1 MEYQKSN
8 RYNLQTYILIST
20 FNAES
25 RHSIDISMNDNIF
38 YKKKLDKNKEY
49 NIKITDY
56 IDFQEPGDKVI
67 KIKWDGEHECA
78 DKFMKIYK
86 VIVNEQH
93 LAPHKVR
100 INPKPNEYLDALQST
115 VEGKDLFKKIIFN
128 PGHQHGWY
136 GEYEF
141 RFLVDPRNMHE
152 RTQESFRFACG
163 INSERIFSDVADARF
178 DGKANRL

>member
-1 MEYQKSN
+1 MSN
-8 RYNLQTYILIST
+8 RYNLQTYILINT

-25 RHSIDISMNDNIF
+25 IHSIDISMNDNIF

-56 IDFQEPGDKVI
+56 IDFRGPGGKVI
-67 KIKWDGEHECA
+67 KIKWDGEQECA
-78 DKFMKIYK
+78 DKFMKIHK

-93 LAPHKVR
+93 LAPHNAR
-100 INPKPNEYLDALQST
+100 IYPKPNLYLDALQST
-115 VEGKDLFKKIIFN
+115 PEGRDLFKKKIFY

-152 RTQESFRFACG
+152 RTQELYKSACG
-163 INSERIFSDVADARF
+163 INNERIFSDMADARF
-178 DGKANRL
+178 YRRANRL